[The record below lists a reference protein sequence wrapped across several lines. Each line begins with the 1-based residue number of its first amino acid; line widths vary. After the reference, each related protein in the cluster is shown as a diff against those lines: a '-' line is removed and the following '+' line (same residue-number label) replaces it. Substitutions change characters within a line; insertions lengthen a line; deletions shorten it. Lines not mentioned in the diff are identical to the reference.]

1 MWFRDI
7 TQYGVLFAVLAD
19 VTAGQGDLTCPDGL
33 QVVQTQPI
41 QLVNGTNTFYSTI
54 SKCVECRDC
63 TKYR

>member
-7 TQYGVLFAVLAD
+7 TQYGVIFAVLAE
-19 VTAGQGDLTCPDGL
+19 VTAGQEDLTCPDGL

-54 SKCVECRDC
+54 TKYVECRDR
-63 TKYR
+63 TEYR

>member
-7 TQYGVLFAVLAD
+7 TQYGVFFAVLAE
-19 VTAGQGDLTCPDGL
+19 VTAGQDLTCPDGL

-54 SKCVECRDC
+54 
-63 TKYR
+63 TKYVESRDYTEYH